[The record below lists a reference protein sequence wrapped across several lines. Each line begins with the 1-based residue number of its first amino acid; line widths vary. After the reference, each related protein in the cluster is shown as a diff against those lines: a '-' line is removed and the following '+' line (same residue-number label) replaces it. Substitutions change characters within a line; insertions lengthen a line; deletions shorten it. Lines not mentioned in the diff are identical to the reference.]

1 MLLCFRGRDE
11 KEMINISK
19 TFKNKKSTDWNC
31 IDMSIVKNII
41 GCGETHICN
50 QFLQTGSFP
59 SKMKTA
65 KVIVIYKAGDTYVF
79 SNYKPVSSLSQFSKI
94 LEKDQMTLS

>member
-1 MLLCFRGRDE
+1 
-11 KEMINISK
+11 
-19 TFKNKKSTDWNC
+19 
-31 IDMSIVKNII
+31 MSIVKNII
-41 GCGETHICN
+41 ECGETHICY
-50 QFLQTGSFP
+50 QSLQTGSFP